1 MNLSFR
7 RSCRSKWLII
17 VVTLLLCVSCT
28 VAQDDDYDFVREV
41 LEEDKDNY
49 DDDITDDDDVN
60 DQEPAPETR
69 EEEMHRKRK
78 EAELKRKE
86 DEERIAWEKAERIQ
100 EEREAAFAADVAKMT
115 DEQQKVAR
123 KQKKKDARIVRK
135 ILRAAKNDNHYAVL
149 GLRNWEL
156 QTPSRTIK
164 LVSLVFRLP
173 GFAFFHISPKDIK
186 KAYRKLAMTVHPD
199 KNLDGRATEAFIAV
213 ENSASILTDE
223 TKRIEYDE
231 MIREIWRERREL
243 TRKRVFESVDG
254 TLRFSRQIVQVFRR
268 VLGPFALPVVILGAL
283 LI

>member
-1 MNLSFR
+1 MNQSSC
-7 RSCRSKWLII
+7 RSSRSKWLII
-17 VVTLLLCVSCT
+17 VVALLLCVSST
-28 VAQDDDYDFVREV
+28 VAQDDDYDFVKEV
-41 LEEDKDNY
+41 LDEDQENY
-49 DDDITDDDDVN
+49 ADDIYEDEIYED
-60 DQEPAPETR
+60 APETH
-69 EEEMHRKRK
+69 EEEMLRKQQ

-86 DEERIAWEKAERIQ
+86 EKERIAREKADRIQ
-100 EEREAAFAADVAKMT
+100 EEREAAFAAEVAKMS

-123 KQKKKDARIVRK
+123 KQKKVDARIVRR

-164 LVSLVFRLP
+164 LASLVFRIP
-173 GFAFFHISPKDIK
+173 GFALFHISPKAIK

-223 TKRIEYDE
+223 TKRVEYDD
-231 MIREIWRERREL
+231 MVREIWRERREIA
-243 TRKRVFESVDG
+243 RKKAVESVDG
-254 TLRFSRQIVQVFRR
+254 TLHFFGRIVQVFRR
-268 VLGPFALPVVILGAL
+268 VLGPFAFPVFILGCL

>member
-1 MNLSFR
+1 
-7 RSCRSKWLII
+7 
-17 VVTLLLCVSCT
+17 VVALLLCVSCT
-28 VAQDDDYDFVREV
+28 VAQDDDYDFVKEV
-41 LEEDKDNY
+41 LDEDKDNY

-78 EAELKRKE
+78 EAELKRE
-86 DEERIAWEKAERIQ
+86 AEEERIVREKAERIQ

-156 QTPSRTIK
+156 QIPSRTIK
-164 LVSLVFRLP
+164 LVNKVLRIP
-173 GFAFFHISPKDIK
+173 GIALFHISPKAIK

-213 ENSASILTDE
+213 ENSASILTEE
-223 TKRIEYDE
+223 TKRIEYDD
-231 MIREIWRERREL
+231 MVREIWRERREL
-243 TRKRVFESVDG
+243 AGKRVFESVDG
-254 TLRFSRQIVQVFRR
+254 TIRFSGQIVQVFRR